1 MKDEKR
7 LGFTLV
13 ELLVVI
19 AIIGI
24 LISLL
29 LPAIQAAR
37 EAARRCSCDNNL
49 AQLGVALHNY
59 EAAYEVLPPGVVEAK
74 GPVRSEPIGYHMGW
88 MVQILPYIE
97 EGVTFHH
104 VDFSQGVYHKKNA
117 PVRAIPIKLFTC
129 PSEGGELFDP
139 YAGIAMSSY
148 AGCHHDVESP
158 IEADNHGVFFL
169 NSHVRSGE
177 LKHGSS
183 HTIFVGEK
191 ITPKGDLGWMSG
203 TRATLRNTGSLGS
216 GSWSSRSS
224 SSKTNFTEEEEVLSA
239 GTTWDPAIK
248 APAKTDPKLRVG
260 GFGSWHSGISNFLFG
275 DGAVRGISYNIT
287 PATLQQLANRTDEK
301 LLTER
306 DF

>member
-1 MKDEKR
+1 
-7 LGFTLV
+7 
-13 ELLVVI
+13 
-19 AIIGI
+19 
-24 LISLL
+24 L

-37 EAARRCSCDNNL
+37 EAARRCSCLNNL
-49 AQLGVALHNY
+49 SQLGVALHNY

-97 EGVTFHH
+97 EGVTFNH
-104 VDFSQGVYHKKNA
+104 VDFSQGVYQKTNA
-117 PVRAIPIKLFTC
+117 PVRAIPIKLFEC
-129 PSEGGELFDP
+129 PSDP
-139 YAGIAMSSY
+139 DQWSSRDAGVATSSY

-158 IEADNHGVFFL
+158 IDADNHGVFFL
-169 NSHVRSGE
+169 NSHVRSRD
-177 LKHGSS
+177 LKHGTS

-191 ITPKGDLGWMSG
+191 ITRSGDLGWMSG
-203 TRATLRNTGSLGS
+203 TRATLRNTGSLAG
-216 GSWSSRSS
+216 GSRSPGYS
-224 SSKTNFTEEEEVLSA
+224 SSNANVTEEDEVLSA
-239 GTTWDPAIK
+239 DTTWGTAVK

-260 GFGSWHSGISNFLFG
+260 GFGSYHGASINFLFG
-275 DGAVRGISYNIT
+275 DGAVRAISDSIS